1 MGFHTIIF
9 EGRLGRDPEMRYTP
23 EGKAVTS
30 MSIAVDDGFGD
41 KKSAIWIKT
50 SVWDKQAENAAQYLQ
65 KGDRVLVEGH
75 LLYDKETGNPR
86 TYQKQDGSMGTSFE
100 VTAVRVAYL
109 TIKKSDQQQQPEVPF

>member
-41 KKSAIWIKT
+41 KKSTIWIKA
-50 SVWDKQAENAAQYLQ
+50 SLWDKPAENAAQYLQ

-75 LLYDKETGNPR
+75 LAYDKATGAPR
-86 TYQKQDGSMGTSFE
+86 TYQKQDGATATSFE
-100 VTAVRVAYL
+100 VTATRVDYL
-109 TIKKSDQQQQPEVPF
+109 TIKKSDQQPEVPF